1 MAVEQRERMRIE
13 IRHAEIA
20 DPAFVLFLAHPLR
33 DRGRIDARVEAV
45 QRQHFDMIAAQR
57 GQRLVQRGAQ
67 MLDRQIV
74 VGHAARIAGTARHDD
89 ADLGDQPVSFA
100 QPGPKRECRADQRIG
115 GVAAVNVGQIQR
127 VDSEIER
134 GFQQIRDFRRRQ
146 SRAPFAEAHRA
157 EDGG

>member
-20 DPAFVLFLAHPLR
+20 DPAFVLFLAHPVRNLR
-33 DRGRIDARVEAV
+33 RFDARIEAV
-45 QRQHFDMIAAQR
+45 QGQRFDVIRSQR
-57 GQRLVQRGAQ
+57 GQRVAQRIAQ
-67 MLDRQIV
+67 MLNRQIV

-115 GVAAVNVGQIQR
+115 GVSAVNVCQIQR

-134 GFQQIRDFRRRQ
+134 GFQQIRDFRGRQ
-146 SRAPFAEAHRA
+146 SRAPLAEAHRA
-157 EDGG
+157 ENGG

>member
-1 MAVEQRERMRIE
+1 M
-13 IRHAEIA
+13 
-20 DPAFVLFLAHPLR
+20 LFLAHPFR

-100 QPGPKRECRADQRIG
+100 QPGPKRERRADQRVG
-115 GVAAVNVGQIQR
+115 GVAAVDVGQIQR

-134 GFQQIRDFRRRQ
+134 GFQQIRHRGGRQ
-146 SRAPFAEAHRA
+146 SCAPFAEAHRA